1 MADDIDVGAFVE
13 FEAAGFSKV
22 ADRYNHHFSPL
33 TGRLAEPLLDAAGVG
48 NGTRVLDVAA
58 GPGQVAAEA
67 AARGATV
74 LGLDLSAE
82 MVKLA
87 EGLHPDIEFQQ
98 GDVHDLAI
106 PDASYD
112 AVVANFVM
120 PHLGDHPRAVS
131 EMARVLVDG
140 GRLALTTWDLPARS
154 PIPGA
159 MFLAVQQA
167 GAPLAPDVPPGPSFY
182 RYSEDAAFADLLRD
196 AGLADVTVTDV
207 EFTHA
212 MESPD
217 AFWDALLEGSV
228 RASAQVRGQTS
239 ELQREIRRTFDGI
252 VEPYRRGDRLEL
264 PVSVKVGAGR
274 KPLTS

>member
-1 MADDIDVGAFVE
+1 VE
-13 FEAAGFSKV
+13 FEAAGFSEA
-22 ADRYNHHFSPL
+22 ADRYNRHFSAL
-33 TGRLAEPLLDAAGVG
+33 TARLAEPLLDAAGVG
-48 NGTRVLDVAA
+48 DGSRVLDVAA
-58 GPGQVAAEA
+58 GPGQVTAQA

-98 GDVHDLAI
+98 GDAHDLAI
-106 PDASYD
+106 PDASFD
-112 AVVANFVM
+112 AVVANFAM

-131 EMARVLVDG
+131 EMVRVLVDG
-140 GRLALTTWDLPARS
+140 GRLALTTWDLPDRS

-159 MFLAVQQA
+159 MFLAVQEA

-196 AGLADVTVTDV
+196 AGLADVAVAHV
-207 EFTHA
+207 KFTHV

-217 AFWDALLEGSV
+217 AFWNALMEGTV

-239 ELQREIRRTFDGI
+239 ELQREIRRAFDGI
-252 VEPYRRGDRLEL
+252 VEPYRHGDRLEL
-264 PVSVKVGAGR
+264 PVSVKVGAGH
-274 KPLTS
+274 KPLPG